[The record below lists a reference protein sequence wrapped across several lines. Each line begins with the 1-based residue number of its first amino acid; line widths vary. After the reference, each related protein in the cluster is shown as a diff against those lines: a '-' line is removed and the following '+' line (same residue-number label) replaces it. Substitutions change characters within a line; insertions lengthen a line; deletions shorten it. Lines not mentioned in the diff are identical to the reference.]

1 MILTA
6 IAIDDEPQALDVVK
20 LLAKKVPYLD
30 LKATFTNAME
40 ALVYLQNNRV
50 DLLYI
55 DINMPDISGID
66 VVKSLPK
73 APMIIFTTAYSEYAV
88 QGFELDAVDYL
99 LKPFSLPRFVK
110 ACNKA
115 LEKKLLQ
122 QGEII
127 DSIFVK
133 TGYEEEKVL
142 LRDILYI
149 EADGNYITWVLTGR
163 KLLSRQTL
171 NDIQTILPASQFVRV
186 HRSFIIA
193 LDKVVRISRHELT
206 VGDTQIP
213 VGASYEHVMKTIRE
227 RLI

>member
-1 MILTA
+1 MMLTA

-20 LLAKKVPYLD
+20 LLAQKVPYLD

-66 VVKSLPK
+66 VVKSLPR
-73 APMIIFTTAYSEYAV
+73 APMVVFTTAYSEYAV
-88 QGFELDAVDYL
+88 QGFELDAIDYL

-115 LEKKLLQ
+115 LEKKLSQ
-122 QGEII
+122 QTDAV

-149 EADGNYITWVLTGR
+149 EADGNYITWVLTNK

-171 NDIQTILPASQFVRV
+171 NDIQTILPSSQFVRV

-193 LDKVVRISRHELT
+193 LDKVARIARHELT
-206 VGDTQIP
+206 VGDIQVP

-227 RLI
+227 KLI